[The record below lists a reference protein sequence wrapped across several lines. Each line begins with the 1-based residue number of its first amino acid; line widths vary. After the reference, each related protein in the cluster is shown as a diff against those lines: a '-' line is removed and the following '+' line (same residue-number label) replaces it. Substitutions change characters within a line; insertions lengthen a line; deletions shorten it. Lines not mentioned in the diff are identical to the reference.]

1 MTDSSPKPQRKRA
14 RKSDGSY
21 KGDNPNT
28 PGVNEAWEPTELEA
42 ALPKKQLEK
51 YAPKEMISGMSTN
64 TAGKY
69 ADKEKV
75 TRPGF
80 GKITTTF
87 Y

>member
-1 MTDSSPKPQRKRA
+1 MTDSSPLPKRKRA
-14 RKSDGSY
+14 RKPNGY
-21 KGDNPNT
+21 FKGDNPNT
-28 PGVNEAWEPTELEA
+28 PDLNEAWEPTDLEA
-42 ALPKKQLEK
+42 ALPKKQLPK
-51 YAPKEMISGMSTN
+51 YTPKEKISGTSTN

-69 ADKEKV
+69 SGKEKV

>member
-14 RKSDGSY
+14 RKSDGSF
-21 KGDNPNT
+21 KGDSPSS
-28 PGVNEAWEPTELEA
+28 PGLNQAWEATDIEA
-42 ALPKKQLEK
+42 ALPKKQLPK
-51 YAPKEMISGMSTN
+51 YTPKEMISGMSTN

-69 ADKEKV
+69 SGKEKV